1 MKTTAH
7 YLKIFCFLVLP
18 ILSYACPAL
27 AVGSGNENEAVAG
40 ENKALKEKMVRF
52 FLNYLSGDETLYQDN
67 KPVSLADIAR
77 QRQLV
82 WDAKIFGIQIKAQ
95 VFVKTEPF
103 FMNQR
108 RMHDQTGTTLD
119 RKSSYKALSQQNYPQ

>member
-52 FLNYLSGDETLYQDN
+52 FLNYLAGDETLYQDN
-67 KPVSLADIAR
+67 NRYLWSILPVSAS
-77 QRQLV
+77 
-82 WDAKIFGIQIKAQ
+82 WFGK
-95 VFVKTEPF
+95 
-103 FMNQR
+103 R
-108 RMHDQTGTTLD
+108 G
-119 RKSSYKALSQQNYPQ
+119 